1 MMTALLAAVG
11 GVTLL
16 VGGGGIILLEARGDT
31 VMRERVRLAGGQA
44 EGGAA
49 PAITTQQSIR
59 SRNVD
64 TTPGMTRLF
73 RWIGHKPDMGST
85 ERLPWPVIVLL
96 GIAFGALGAWRSR
109 GWVGDWLFVP
119 AGILIGIKATQ
130 SLFKRGRTK
139 YSGQLFKQIP
149 DAIGLI
155 IRAIR
160 AGIPMAEALRS
171 VAREMPEPTRGEF
184 GRVVGAVSIGRPVDE
199 AIWTLFHR
207 TGLLEY
213 SYLAV
218 TISLQTQAGG
228 SLAETLEN
236 LGEMVRK
243 RVAMAGKARA
253 LAGEA
258 KIQAMVMIALPFLAA
273 LGLSFIQE
281 GYIDTFLNTPTG
293 NNMALTGLTMIG
305 CGALTMRWLTARAVK
320 D

>member
-1 MMTALLAAVG
+1 MMTAVLAVAG
-11 GVTLL
+11 GITLL
-16 VGGGGIILLEARGDT
+16 VGGGGIILIEARGDA
-31 VMRERVRLAGGQA
+31 VMRERVRVAGGRA

-49 PAITTQQSIR
+49 PAITAQQSIR

-64 TTPGMTRLF
+64 TTAGMARLF
-73 RWIGHKPDMGST
+73 RWIGHKPDMGSD

-96 GIAFGALGAWRSR
+96 GIGFGALGAWRSR

-119 AGILIGIKATQ
+119 AGILIGIKATRM
-130 SLFKRGRTK
+130 LFKRGRTK
-139 YSGQLFKQIP
+139 YAQKLFKQIP
-149 DAIGLI
+149 DALGLI

-207 TGLLEY
+207 TELLEY

-258 KIQAMVMIALPFLAA
+258 KIQAIVMIALPFLAA

-281 GYIDTFLNTPTG
+281 GYVDTFINTPTG
-293 NNMALTGLTMIG
+293 NKMALTGLTMIG
-305 CGALTMRWLTARAVK
+305 MGALTMRWLTARAVK

>member
-1 MMTALLAAVG
+1 MMTAVLAAVA

-16 VGGGGIILLEARGDT
+16 AGGGGIILLEARGDT
-31 VMRERVRLAGGQA
+31 AMRERVRVAGGRA
-44 EGGAA
+44 EGGAV
-49 PAITTQQSIR
+49 PAIATQQSIR

-64 TTPGMTRLF
+64 ATAGMARLF

-96 GIAFGALGAWRSR
+96 GIAFGVLGAWRSR
-109 GWVGDWLFVP
+109 GLVGDWLFVP

-130 SLFKRGRTK
+130 ALFKRGRTK
-139 YSGQLFKQIP
+139 YAQKLFKQIP

-184 GRVVGAVSIGRPVDE
+184 GRIVGAVSIGRPVDE

-218 TISLQTQAGG
+218 TVSLQTQAGG

-258 KIQAMVMIALPFLAA
+258 RIQATVMIALPFLAA
-273 LGLSFIQE
+273 LGLSFIQD
-281 GYIDTFLNTPTG
+281 GYVDTFMNTPTG
-293 NNMALTGLTMIG
+293 NKMALTGLTMIG
-305 CGALTMRWLTARAVK
+305 CGAGTMKWLTGRAVK

>member
-1 MMTALLAAVG
+1 MMTAMLAVVG

-31 VMRERVRLAGGQA
+31 VMRERVRIAGGRA

-49 PAITTQQSIR
+49 PVITALQSIR

-64 TTPGMTRLF
+64 ASAGTVRLF
-73 RWIGHKPDMGST
+73 RWIGHKPEMGST
-85 ERLPWPVIVLL
+85 ERLPWPVLVLI

-109 GWVGDWLFVP
+109 GWVGDWLFLP
-119 AGILIGIKATQ
+119 TGILIGIKATRM
-130 SLFKRGRTK
+130 LFKRGRTNYAQK
-139 YSGQLFKQIP
+139 LFKQIP

-155 IRAIR
+155 VRAIR

-184 GRVVGAVSIGRPVDE
+184 GRVVGAVSIGRPVDD
-199 AIWTLFHR
+199 AIWTLYHR
-207 TGLLEY
+207 TELLEY

-218 TISLQTQAGG
+218 TIGLQSQTGG

-243 RVAMAGKARA
+243 RVAMAGRARA

-258 KIQAMVMIALPFLAA
+258 KIQAIVMIALPFLAA

-281 GYIDTFLNTPTG
+281 GYLDTFISTPTG

-305 CGALTMRWLTARAVK
+305 CGALTMRWLTARALK

>member
-1 MMTALLAAVG
+1 MMTAMLAVVG

-31 VMRERVRLAGGQA
+31 VMRERVRIAGGRA

-49 PAITTQQSIR
+49 PVITALQSIR

-64 TTPGMTRLF
+64 ASAGTVRLF
-73 RWIGHKPDMGST
+73 RWIGHKPEMGST
-85 ERLPWPVIVLL
+85 ERLPWPVLVLI

-109 GWVGDWLFVP
+109 GWVGDWLFLP
-119 AGILIGIKATQ
+119 TGILIGIKATRM
-130 SLFKRGRTK
+130 LFKRGRTNYAQK
-139 YSGQLFKQIP
+139 LFKQIP

-184 GRVVGAVSIGRPVDE
+184 GRVVGAVSIGRPVDD
-199 AIWTLFHR
+199 AIWTLYHR
-207 TGLLEY
+207 TELLEY

-218 TISLQTQAGG
+218 TIGLQSQTGG

-243 RVAMAGKARA
+243 RVAMAGRARA

-258 KIQAMVMIALPFLAA
+258 KIQAIVMIALPFLAA

-281 GYIDTFLNTPTG
+281 GYLDTFISTPTG

-305 CGALTMRWLTARAVK
+305 CGALTMRWLTARALK

>member
-1 MMTALLAAVG
+1 MMTALLAVVG
-11 GVTLL
+11 GITLL
-16 VGGGGIILLEARGDT
+16 VGGGGFILLEARGDA
-31 VMRERVRLAGGQA
+31 VMRDRVRVAGGRT
-44 EGGAA
+44 EGAA
-49 PAITTQQSIR
+49 APVITAQQSIR
-59 SRNVD
+59 SRDVD
-64 TTPGMTRLF
+64 ATPGMTRLF

-85 ERLPWPVIVLL
+85 ERLPWPVIVL
-96 GIAFGALGAWRSR
+96 IACAIGVVGAWRARS
-109 GWVGDWLFVP
+109 WVGDWLFVP
-119 AGILIGIKATQ
+119 VGALIGIKAMRM
-130 SLFKRGRTK
+130 LFQRGRTK
-139 YSGQLFKQIP
+139 YAQKLFTQIP

-184 GRVVGAVSIGRPVDE
+184 GRVVGAVSIGLPVDD

-207 TGLLEY
+207 TALTEY

-218 TISLQTQAGG
+218 TIGLQSQTGG

-236 LGEMVRK
+236 LAEMVRK
-243 RVAMAGKARA
+243 RVAMTGKARA

-258 KIQAMVMIALPFLAA
+258 KVQAIVMIALPFIAA
-273 LGLSFIQE
+273 LALTFITE
-281 GYIDTFLNTPTG
+281 GYIDAFISTPTG

-305 CGALTMRWLTARAVK
+305 LGALTMRWLTARALK

>member
-1 MMTALLAAVG
+1 MMTAVLAVVG

-16 VGGGGIILLEARGDT
+16 VGGGGIIMLEARGDS
-31 VMRERVRLAGGQA
+31 VMRERVRLAGGRA

-49 PAITTQQSIR
+49 PVITTQQSIR

-64 TTPGMTRLF
+64 TSPNMTRLF
-73 RWIGHKPDMGST
+73 RFIGHKPDMGSS
-85 ERLPWPVIVLL
+85 ERLPWPVLVLL

-119 AGILIGIKATQ
+119 AGVLIGIKAMRM
-130 SLFKRGRTK
+130 LFKRGRSK
-139 YSGQLFKQIP
+139 YAQQLFRQIP

-184 GRVVGAVSIGRPVDE
+184 GRVVGTVSIGRPVDE

-207 TGLLEY
+207 TELLEY

-218 TISLQTQAGG
+218 TIGLQTQTGG

-243 RVAMAGKARA
+243 RVAMAGRARA

-258 KIQAMVMIALPFLAA
+258 KIQAIVMIALPFLAA

-281 GYIDTFLNTPTG
+281 GYLDTFISTPTG

-305 CGALTMRWLTARAVK
+305 CGALTMRWLTARALK